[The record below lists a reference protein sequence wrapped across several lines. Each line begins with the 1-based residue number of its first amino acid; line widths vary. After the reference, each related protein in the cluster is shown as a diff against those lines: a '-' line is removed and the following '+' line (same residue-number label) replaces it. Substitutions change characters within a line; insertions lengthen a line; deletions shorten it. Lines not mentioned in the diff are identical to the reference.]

1 MRGALH
7 KQIGFVVMEF
17 LFRFIVGGL
26 IVSLFSALGGVL
38 KPKSF
43 AGLFSAAPSV
53 ALATLTLTIFKNGKP
68 YASLESRS
76 MIVGALSLFFYLAL
90 CSHLLMKY
98 KIHAAMVTISGL
110 ALWLL
115 CALGAWALVLR

>member
-1 MRGALH
+1 
-7 KQIGFVVMEF
+7 MEL
-17 LFRFIVGGL
+17 LFRFVVGGL
-26 IVSLFSALGGVL
+26 IVSLFSALGGIL

-76 MIVGALSLFFYLAL
+76 MIVGALSLFLYSAL
-90 CSHLLMKY
+90 CSQLLMKY

-115 CALGAWALVLR
+115 CALGAWALVSR